1 MTTVLLVPGTNLSPD
16 VVEDLIRGAR
26 AGVDYAVLASSVHCA
41 RSTVYRVLGAFGD
54 QPVDR
59 RAPGRLRLA
68 EREEI
73 RIGLAAGDSLRAIA
87 RALHRHPGT
96 IAREVAHNGGRE
108 AYRAYHA
115 DDRALRLTRRP
126 RACKLAA
133 NARLRAEVELKLSE
147 RWSPQQIAR
156 HLQREFAHDASM
168 HVSHETICQ
177 SLFVQTR
184 GSLRKELT
192 AYLRTG
198 RTRRKPHGGRETR
211 GKITNMISIRE
222 RPAEAD
228 DRAVPGHWEG
238 DLILGRHQLSA
249 IGTLVE
255 RSTRFVML
263 LGVPHGRTAPAVRAA
278 LVRQILTLPEA
289 LRRSLT
295 WDQGKELAEHQ
306 RFTIDTG
313 VQVYFCDPHSPW
325 QRGSNENTNGLLRQ
339 YFPKGTDLSTHDQ
352 AHLDAVADQ
361 LNRRPRE
368 TLGGKP
374 PAEPYTAAVAMTT

>member
-1 MTTVLLVPGTNLSPD
+1 MPARMLVPGTNLLPD

-26 AGVDYAVLASSVHCA
+26 AGVNYAVLASSVRCA
-41 RSTVYRVLGAFGD
+41 HSTVYRLLGAPGD
-54 QPVDR
+54 RPIDR

-73 RIGLAAGDSLRAIA
+73 RIGLAAGVSLRAIA
-87 RALHRHPGT
+87 RTLDRHHGT

-108 AYRAYHA
+108 AYRAYRA
-115 DDRALRLTRRP
+115 DDRALHLTRRP
-126 RACKLAA
+126 RATKLAT
-133 NARLRAEVELKLSE
+133 NEPLRAEVELKLSE

-156 HLQREFAHDASM
+156 HLQRAFAHDASM
-168 HVSHETICQ
+168 HVSHETIYQ

-192 AYLRTG
+192 AYLRSG
-198 RTRRKPHGGRETR
+198 RTRRKPNGRRETR

-222 RPAEAD
+222 RPAEAE

-238 DLILGRHQLSA
+238 DLILGRHQRSA

-255 RSTRFVML
+255 RSTRLVML
-263 LGVPHGRTAPAVRAA
+263 LALPDGRTAPAVRAA
-278 LVRQILTLPEA
+278 LAKQILTLPEA

-306 RFTIDTG
+306 RFTVDTG
-313 VQVYFCDPHSPW
+313 VRVYFCDPHSPW

-339 YFPKGTDLSTHDQ
+339 YFPKGTDLSVHDQ

-368 TLGGKP
+368 TLGGIP
-374 PAEPYTAAVAMTT
+374 PAEAYTAAVAMTT

>member
-1 MTTVLLVPGTNLSPD
+1 MTVRLLLPRTNLPPD
-16 VVEDLIRGAR
+16 VVEELLRGAR
-26 AGVDYAVLASSVHCA
+26 AGVDYRVLALNVGCVL
-41 RSTVYRVLGAFGD
+41 STVYRVLGAPAD
-54 QPVDR
+54 RPVDR
-59 RAPGRLRLA
+59 RATGRLTLG

-73 RIGLAAGDSLRAIA
+73 RVSLGAGASLRAIA
-87 RALHRHPGT
+87 RAIDRHHGT
-96 IAREVAHNGGRE
+96 VAREVANNGGRE
-108 AYRAYHA
+108 HYRAYRA
-115 DDRALRLTRRP
+115 DERALRLTRRP
-126 RACKLAA
+126 RASKLEA
-133 NARLRAEVELKLSE
+133 NAPLRAEVELRLSE
-147 RWSPQQIAR
+147 RWSPQQISD
-156 HLQREFAHDASM
+156 HLRRSFAHDASM
-168 HVSHETICQ
+168 HVSHETIYQ

-198 RTRRKPHGGRETR
+198 RTRRKPHGRQETR

-238 DLILGRHQLSA
+238 DLILGRHQRSA

-263 LGVPHGRTAPAVRAA
+263 LELPHGRTAEAVRTTLA
-278 LVRQILTLPEA
+278 RQILTLPEA

-339 YFPKGTDLSTHDQ
+339 YFPKGTDLSVHDQ
-352 AHLDAVADQ
+352 SHLDAVADE
-361 LNRRPRE
+361 LNRRPRK
-368 TLGGKP
+368 TLGGMP
-374 PAEPYTAAVAMTT
+374 PAEAYTAAVAMTN